1 MNPVAYAVIE
11 PALVR
16 TQSFYYPL
24 LIVGM
29 PHLSEMDD
37 TEFWLKASQ
46 VMSKQ
51 AVQTGPCSDTPQQ
64 MAGQE

>member
-29 PHLSEMDD
+29 PHLSEMDN
-37 TEFWLKASQ
+37 TEFWLKAS
-46 VMSKQ
+46 
-51 AVQTGPCSDTPQQ
+51 
-64 MAGQE
+64 

>member
-1 MNPVAYAVIE
+1 MAYAVIE

-24 LIVGM
+24 VIVGV
-29 PHLSEMDD
+29 PHLSEMDN

-51 AVQTGPCSDTPQQ
+51 AAQTGHCNVTPQR

>member
-1 MNPVAYAVIE
+1 MAYAVIGS
-11 PALVR
+11 ALVP

-24 LIVGM
+24 LIVGV
-29 PHLSEMDD
+29 PHLSEMNN

-51 AVQTGPCSDTPQQ
+51 AAQTGHCSDTAQW
-64 MAGQE
+64 MVGLE